1 MSKETST
8 RRRFLKAG
16 SVALTAA
23 LAGCSNTPSS
33 STEPSQPETQQVDST
48 SSNKGGKYTQV
59 YRETIPSV
67 VLVDTGQGQGTGFL
81 YDSSHI
87 VTNAH
92 VAGTASQAQLR
103 FHDGTWSDGTVLGT
117 DSHSDLAVISV
128 DEIPDTTEPLSF
140 IQDSPVIGQEVVA
153 IGNPY
158 DLNGTVTSGI
168 ISGLDRLIPSPAGYR
183 IPDAIQTDAA
193 VNPGNSG
200 GPLVSLDGAV
210 IGVVNSKRGDN
221 IAFGISAA
229 LTQQVVPELI
239 ETGEYEHAYMGVS
252 LQNVTPTIAD
262 ANEMSEPRGLLV
274 VQTVRGGPADGVLQ
288 PSDIEFVNGTR
299 VPVGGD
305 IILTVGGEPM
315 RSFEDLASYL
325 ALQTRPG
332 DTLEVTILRD
342 GTEQTVEL
350 TLVSRPEQ
358 SQSPLQ

>member
-1 MSKETST
+1 MSRETST

-16 SVALTAA
+16 SVALIAP
-23 LAGCSNTPSS
+23 LAGCSNAPSF

-48 SSNKGGKYTQV
+48 SPNAGSKYTQV
-59 YRETIPSV
+59 YREIIPSV
-67 VLVDTGQGQGTGFL
+67 VLVDTGERQGTGFL
-81 YDSSHI
+81 YDGSHV

-92 VAGTASQAQLR
+92 VAGTASQTQLR

-117 DSHSDLAVISV
+117 DAHSDLAVISV
-128 DEIPDTTEPLSF
+128 DDVPDTTEPLSF

-158 DLNGTVTSGI
+158 NLDGTVTSGI

-210 IGVVNSKRGDN
+210 IGVVNSKRGDD

-229 LTQQVVPELI
+229 LTQRVVPELI
-239 ETGEYEHAYMGVS
+239 ETGDYEHAYMGVS
-252 LQNVTPTIAD
+252 LQNVTPSIAE

-288 PSDIEFVNGTR
+288 PSEIEFVNEAR

-305 IILTVGGEPM
+305 VILTIDGEPM

-332 DTLEVTILRD
+332 DTLELTILRD
-342 GTEQTVEL
+342 GAEQTVEL